1 MSTNEEVSKGKGV
14 GDDIRQIGVVVK
26 YEIYKHLRSRRM
38 LIFTGLALL
47 VFALMTVLSIY
58 LDGSL
63 PDDPT
68 ELASMYLG
76 FISLLIII
84 GVSLFCA
91 PTIAAEFEERTAL
104 LMFPRPIR
112 KTSFFLGK
120 VLACYII
127 CGLIV
132 GLYYLITVVVSL
144 ANTGSVDTN
153 LFLSLGYAML
163 FMIAAGGFALLL
175 SSLLKKGSTAVIVTI
190 AVLLLV
196 FNIIDGMMMVFHVE
210 PIFSLTYAGLDIS
223 NIVDGR
229 VTTLIDFPELGM
241 SISNYYPSHNMSAFI
256 MVVWASVTT
265 MLSAALFHRREF

>member
-1 MSTNEEVSKGKGV
+1 MDTHIHTGDTDGTTEEVKKDPRKGV
-14 GDDIRQIGVVVK
+14 SDDIRQIGIVTK

-38 LIFTGLALL
+38 LIFVGLAVL
-47 VFALMTVLSIY
+47 VIVLITVLSLY
-58 LDGSL
+58 LNGSL

-68 ELASMYLG
+68 ELVSGYTG
-76 FISLLIII
+76 FVALLIII

-112 KTSFFLGK
+112 KTSFFIGK
-120 VLACYII
+120 ALACYII

-132 GLYYLITVVVSL
+132 GLYYLICIILSL

-153 LFLSLGYAML
+153 VFLSLGYALL
-163 FMIAAGGFALLL
+163 FMVAAGGFALFL

-196 FNIIDGMMMVFHVE
+196 FNIVDSMMMLFHVE
-210 PIFSLTYAGLDIS
+210 PL
-223 NIVDGR
+223 
-229 VTTLIDFPELGM
+229 
-241 SISNYYPSHNMSAFI
+241 
-256 MVVWASVTT
+256 
-265 MLSAALFHRREF
+265 

>member
-1 MSTNEEVSKGKGV
+1 MSENKEVSKGRGV
-14 GDDIRQIGVVVK
+14 SDDVRQIGVVVK

-38 LIFTGLALL
+38 FVFIGLAVL
-47 VFALMTVLSIY
+47 VMALITVLSIY

-63 PDDPT
+63 PGDPT

-76 FISLLIII
+76 FVSLLIII

-127 CGLIV
+127 CGLII
-132 GLYYLITVVVSL
+132 GLYYLIIIILSL

-153 LFLSLGYAML
+153 LFLSLGYAIL
-163 FMIAAGGFALLL
+163 FMIGTGGFALLL
-175 SSLLKKGSTAVIVTI
+175 SSLLKKGSTAVIITI

-196 FNIIDGMMMVFHVE
+196 FNIIDGMMMLFHVE
-210 PIFSLTYAGLDIS
+210 PLFSITYAGLDIS

-229 VTTLIDFPELGM
+229 VTELLEFPEFDL
-241 SISNYYPSHNMSAFI
+241 SISNYYPAHNVSAFI
-256 MVVWASVTT
+256 MMAWASVTT
-265 MLSAALFHRREF
+265 MLSALLFHRREF